1 MYSISPVT
9 IPYLPPDVPR
19 RLRGTLE
26 TVGMF
31 RGVYAEHFSLLV
43 SPQQLLA
50 RMDITPDVLHLTCDY
65 SISSSR
71 CSAAS
76 TRNIGHRGNVP
87 RRLCGTFPFASNC
100 STDTSPSGGLSTS
113 TPSHLSPFH
122 IFLQMFRGVYAVHWR
137 PWECSAASMRNISLC

>member
-1 MYSISPVT
+1 MHFHSLFTMTVPH
-9 IPYLPPDVPR
+9 LPPYFPR

-50 RMDITPDVLHLTCDY
+50 RMDITPDVPHLTCDY

-100 STDTSPSGGLSTS
+100 STDTSRSGALCIS
-113 TPSHLSPFH
+113 TPCPLCMFH
-122 IFLQMFRGVYAVHWR
+122 IFLQMFCDIYMQHV
-137 PWECSAASMRNISLC
+137 S